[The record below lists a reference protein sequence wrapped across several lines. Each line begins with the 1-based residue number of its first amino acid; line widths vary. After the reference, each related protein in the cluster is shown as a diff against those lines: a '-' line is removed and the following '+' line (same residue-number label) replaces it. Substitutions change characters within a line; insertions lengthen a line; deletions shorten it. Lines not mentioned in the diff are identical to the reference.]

1 MKKKILSRLL
11 VLSAFI
17 VPVSV
22 QAQWGP
28 IREILYR
35 AL

>member
-22 QAQWGP
+22 QAQWVVSDPGN
-28 IREILYR
+28 LV
-35 AL
+35 